1 MGSGGRLWKGCAER
15 EGCVSFGEKRDLVWS
30 LAHPVDSIQPRID
43 PALRLMASACSML
56 PGRSLAD
63 VHLE

>member
-1 MGSGGRLWKGCAER
+1 V
-15 EGCVSFGEKRDLVWS
+15 EGQWVVEADFVEGVQRDRAALAWS
-30 LAHPVDSIQPRID
+30 LAHPVDSIEPRIN
-43 PALRLMASACSML
+43 PALRLMASACTMP